1 MAVLNVRIP
10 DDTLEALQVK
20 AEARSTTVSALIR
33 DLLAAPGPDERHVHA
48 WEAIDTRIL
57 GTGEREYLLR
67 CPCGHET
74 WG

>member
-10 DDTLEALQVK
+10 DDALEALQVK
-20 AEARSTTVSALIR
+20 AEARSTTVSELVRAI
-33 DLLAAPGPDERHVHA
+33 LAGPDAANVHTHA